1 MTDGLLP
8 LDQGLFGRLR
18 RDAGAA
24 WDDYV
29 GHDFVRALGRG
40 TLPEAAF
47 RHFLIQDYLFLI
59 HFARAHALAGFKA
72 TQLADIRAAAAA
84 VSTIVDV
91 EMPLHVAYCAG
102 WGLSE
107 EQMAGA
113 PEAIET
119 MAYTRFVLERGLA
132 GDLLDLQVALS
143 PASLATARAASGCWP
158 IPRRGVTAIRMAS
171 GSPPI
176 RARAIAAR
184 CAMRSRCSTGLASH
198 LARRHAIRGSSP
210 PSSRRRDWRRRSGT
224 WAGGPGRCRV
234 ILETRTHPHPE
245 ADVALANGD

>member
-119 MAYTRFVLERGLA
+119 MPIRGSCWSEA
-132 GDLLDLQVALS
+132 WREICS
-143 PASLATARAASGCWP
+143 ICRWHSPPASLARARAASGCWP

-171 GSPPI
+171 GSLPI

-198 LARRHAIRGSSP
+198 LARWHAIRGSSP

-245 ADVALANGD
+245 ADVALNNGD